1 MKSSLLKIFFMSWL
15 VSFLGVSFLLLLSGW
30 IRGGMELLRVYYYA
44 APFWAACMYA
54 PIIAVVFTLL
64 YRVYEQRK

>member
-1 MKSSLLKIFFMSWL
+1 MSWL
-15 VSFLGVSFLLLLSGW
+15 VSFLGVLFLLLLSGW

-44 APFWAACMYA
+44 APFSAIILS